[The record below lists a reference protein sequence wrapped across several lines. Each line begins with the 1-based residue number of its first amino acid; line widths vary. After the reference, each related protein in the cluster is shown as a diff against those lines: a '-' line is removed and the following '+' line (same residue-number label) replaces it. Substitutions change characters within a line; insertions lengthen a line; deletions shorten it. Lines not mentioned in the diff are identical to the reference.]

1 MKYTDIIWGLIIAVF
16 LFMACFMLLGMGV
29 ING

>member
-1 MKYTDIIWGLIIAVF
+1 MKCSDIVWGLIIALF

-29 ING
+29 Q